1 MKLMIEVSVGDY
13 IDRYSILEIKKQHG
27 LEVDQELNQYANLKS
42 QLEVVGFE
50 HYKCLLISVNSRL
63 WLLEDQKR
71 QFSDRNSEHYA
82 NVAEL
87 ITQLNDLRYAIK
99 KKADSYFKS
108 SISEE
113 KNHN

>member
-1 MKLMIEVSVGDY
+1 MKLMIEVSVGDF

-27 LEVDQELNQYANLKS
+27 LDVDQELNQYTSLKS
-42 QLEVVGFE
+42 ELEVLGFE
-50 HYKCLLISVNSRL
+50 HYKCLLISINSRL

-71 QFSDRNSEHYA
+71 QFSDRNTDQYT

-99 KKADSYFKS
+99 KKADVYFKS
-108 SISEE
+108 SISEK